1 MSDNKF
7 IKIIVNMLKIL
18 CFLIVI
24 MIGIIIF
31 DCTIGTNI
39 SGQTVTFFVNLGHKE
54 RGEEVE
60 DIQISDIIQKTL
72 SRIEGS
78 SSEYNNVDYSN
89 VKVDKYFF
97 NQLEDEAKNIYKAF
111 ESNKEEMK
119 TGTAKIELG
128 SSCSNVLAKENGQE
142 ELGKYFQSAIEA
154 YTYDNPD
161 VFYLSLSKM
170 FLNIETTT
178 RGKKVTYNVFINS
191 GNEENYLTKEFK
203 DEDEVDEAIKR
214 INNVR
219 QAVLENKQDNVYDNI
234 KMVHDYLV
242 DTIEYDNGAVRS
254 NTYNI
259 YGALVNNE
267 CVCEGYAKS
276 FKYLMDALDIPCTL
290 VIGKAKNSAGAIEN
304 HAWNYVQI
312 DDKWYAVDCTWD
324 DPVII
329 GFGSVDKTR
338 KYKYFLVGENEI
350 NKDHMPNGQFTEGG
364 KVFEYPE
371 LSIENYK

>member
-1 MSDNKF
+1 MKDNKF
-7 IKIIVNMLKIL
+7 IKIIVNILKVL
-18 CFLIVI
+18 SFLSVV
-24 MIGIIIF
+24 MICIIIF

-39 SGQTVTFFVNLGHKE
+39 SGELVTFFANMGHKAE
-54 RGEEVE
+54 GEEIE

-72 SRIEGS
+72 SKIEGTS
-78 SSEYNNVDYSN
+78 AEYNDVDYSN
-89 VKVDKYFF
+89 VTVDKYFF

-111 ESNKEEMK
+111 ESNKEKMK
-119 TGTAKIELG
+119 EGNYKIELG
-128 SSCSNVLAKENGQE
+128 SSCSKVLAKENGQE
-142 ELGKYFQSAIEA
+142 ELGKYYQSAIEA
-154 YTYDNPD
+154 YSYDNPD
-161 VFYLSLSKM
+161 VFYITASKM

-178 RGKKVTYNVFINS
+178 RGRKVTYNVFINS
-191 GNEENYLTKEFK
+191 GNEENYLSTEFSNK
-203 DEDEVDEAIKR
+203 DDIDEATKR

-219 QAVLENKQDNVYDNI
+219 QAVLENKQENVYDNI

-242 DTIEYDNGAVRS
+242 NTIEYDSGATRS

-290 VIGKAKNSAGAIEN
+290 VIGKAKNSTGAIEN

-312 DDKWYAVDCTWD
+312 NDKWYAVDCTWD

-329 GFGSVDKTR
+329 GFGSVDKAR
-338 KYKYFLVGENEI
+338 KYKYFLVGEKEI
-350 NKDHMPNGQFTEGG
+350 NKDHIPNGQFTEGG

-371 LSIENYK
+371 LSTENYK

>member
-1 MSDNKF
+1 MKDNKF
-7 IKIIVNMLKIL
+7 IKIIVNIMKLL
-18 CFLIVI
+18 CFLCIVI
-24 MIGIIIF
+24 ISIIII
-31 DCTIGTNI
+31 DCTFGTNF
-39 SGQTVTFFVNLGHKE
+39 SGETVTFFAKIGHNE
-54 RGEEVE
+54 SGENVEEV
-60 DIQISDIIQKTL
+60 QISDIIQKTL
-72 SRIEGS
+72 SKIEGS
-78 SSEYNNVDYSN
+78 SDEYNNVDYSN

-97 NQLEDEAKNIYKAF
+97 NQLDDEAKNIYKAF

-119 TGTAKIELG
+119 TGTARIELG
-128 SSCSNVLAKENGQE
+128 TSCSNVLSKENGQE

-178 RGKKVTYNVFINS
+178 RGKKVTYNVYINS
-191 GNEENYLTKEFK
+191 GNEEKYLTKEFN
-203 DEDEVDEAIKR
+203 DEVEVEEAIKR

-234 KMVHDYLV
+234 KMVHDYLIN
-242 DTIEYDNGAVRS
+242 TIEYDNGAVRS

-290 VIGKAKNSAGAIEN
+290 VIGKARNSSGATEN

-329 GFGSVDKTR
+329 GFGSVDKSR

-350 NKDHMPNGQFTEGG
+350 NKDHMPNGKFTEGG
-364 KVFEYPE
+364 KEFEYPT

>member
-1 MSDNKF
+1 MKDNKF
-7 IKIIVNMLKIL
+7 IKVIVNLMKIL
-18 CFLIVI
+18 CFLCII
-24 MIGIIIF
+24 LISIIII
-31 DCTIGTNI
+31 DCTFGTNF
-39 SGQTVTFFVNLGHKE
+39 SGETVTFFVKMGNNEPG
-54 RGEEVE
+54 GEVQEV
-60 DIQISDIIQKTL
+60 QISEIIQKTL
-72 SRIEGS
+72 SKIEGTS
-78 SSEYNNVDYSN
+78 DEYNNVDYSN
-89 VKVDKYFF
+89 ITVDKYFY
-97 NQLEDEAKNIYKAF
+97 NQLDDEAKNIYKAF

-119 TGTAKIELG
+119 TGTYTIELG
-128 SSCSNVLAKENGQE
+128 ASCSNVLSKENGQE

-191 GNEENYLTKEFK
+191 GNEENYLAKEFAN
-203 DEDEVDEAIKR
+203 EDEVEEAIKR
-214 INNVR
+214 VNNVR
-219 QAVLENKQDNVYDNI
+219 QAVLENKQDNIYDNI
-234 KMVHDYLV
+234 KMVHDYLI
-242 DTIEYDNGAVRS
+242 DTVEYDNGATRS

-290 VIGKAKNSAGAIEN
+290 VIGKAKNSSGATEN

-312 DDKWYAVDCTWD
+312 NDKWYAVDSTWD

-338 KYKYFLVGENEI
+338 RYKYFLVGENEI

-371 LSIENYK
+371 LSTENYK